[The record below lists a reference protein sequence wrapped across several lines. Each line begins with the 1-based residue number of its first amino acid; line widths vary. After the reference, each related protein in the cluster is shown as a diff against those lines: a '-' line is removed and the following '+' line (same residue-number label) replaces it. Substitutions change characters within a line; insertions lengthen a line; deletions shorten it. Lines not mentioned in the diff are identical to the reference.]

1 MVLFR
6 GQIGQVAWQSI
17 VSRSVD
23 SSSNQ
28 VSLEVQREIDVRCDA
43 FESKWRSG
51 DAPRLSEFL
60 EGIAEGLRGPLLREL
75 LVIEF
80 QYRRSPDGKSASDQE
95 LIEAH
100 PELEEELVKQLATL
114 R

>member
-1 MVLFR
+1 MVSFGR
-6 GQIGQVAWQSI
+6 GQIGQIAWQSI

-23 SSSNQ
+23 SSNQ

-60 EGIAEGLRGPLLREL
+60 EEVAEGLRGPLLRL
-75 LVIEF
+75 
-80 QYRRSPDGKSASDQE
+80 S
-95 LIEAH
+95 LIH
-100 PELEEELVKQLATL
+100 I
-114 R
+114 